1 MKFTSFAYNIML
13 LDIILTGTS
22 WLAVRRTANFQKA
35 VLNDPASFITKN
47 VVYVLSDRQL
57 RLCWDRGSHTLECP
71 SMSYNGSDEIKE
83 RWEKTSGLR
92 ECLSYIINT
101 TL

>member
-13 LDIILTGTS
+13 LDMVVTGSS
-22 WLAVRRTANFQKA
+22 WVAVRRSALHQISI
-35 VLNDPASFITKN
+35 LNNPDSFVAKN
-47 VVYVLSDRQL
+47 VVYTLSDGRL
-57 RLCWDRGSHTLECP
+57 RLCWDKGKRELACP
-71 SMSYNGSDEIKE
+71 RLGWDDPNNNIED
-83 RWEKTSGLR
+83 WNAASGLR